1 VAGFADARPDRES
14 IATAMA
20 VSVQA
25 TYGNAAWSTI
35 RDWLS
40 ANATANVIMGNPSR
54 TPNSLLYKST
64 L

>member
-1 VAGFADARPDRES
+1 
-14 IATAMA
+14 MA

-25 TYGNAAWSTI
+25 TYGNAAWTTI

>member
-1 VAGFADARPDRES
+1 
-14 IATAMA
+14 MA

-40 ANATANVIMGNPSR
+40 AKATANVITGNPSG
-54 TPNSLLYKST
+54 TPNMLLYKST